1 MSIFDER
8 LADTMRT
15 TYTEVLKKLFRNH
28 VIVKRM
34 QQNMSQAKMA
44 ELLEMSERS
53 YADIESGKSCCS
65 AVTLMIYCC
74 DDVQGVINELKERME
89 NINENIA

>member
-1 MSIFDER
+1 
-8 LADTMRT
+8 MRT
-15 TYTEVLKKLFRNH
+15 TYTESLKKTFRNH

-34 QQNMSQAKMA
+34 QLNISQAKMA

-65 AVTLMIYCC
+65 AVTLALYLIYCC
-74 DDVQGVINELKERME
+74 DDVPGFLDELKAKFEQ
-89 NINENIA
+89 ADADAA